1 MCNEATFNVI
11 NHPRRI
17 DAASNMPTDAR
28 RRTGGP
34 ASPTTSFTM
43 RAREREEA
51 TMHERRLRAIESA
64 IERAD
69 VRTNTLAKLVKC
81 ARDAEEEDAR
91 EVRAVVEK
99 LRDAVERRGGDGR
112 ARRGGDRV
120 CDDDDDVDEA
130 NARRRSFDARAAYE
144 AFERRMDARLDR
156 MMEIRGGEV
165 RVEPRVQEPSE
176 ETARLRAEVKELK
189 EALTRERAEREAD
202 VERLEYEISTLR
214 EALLDARERRRERNV
229 DADVDAATGRRSGRR
244 TMDEMSRGTKDE
256 DVRRS
261 VTVDDDEIEATP
273 TSNARPELEA
283 RRRRLRALYTELQ
296 TLSF

>member
-1 MCNEATFNVI
+1 MT
-11 NHPRRI
+11 
-17 DAASNMPTDAR
+17 
-28 RRTGGP
+28 
-34 ASPTTSFTM
+34 
-43 RAREREEA
+43 
-51 TMHERRLRAIESA
+51 ERRLRAIESA

-91 EVRAVVEK
+91 EVREIVEK

-112 ARRGGDRV
+112 APRGGDRV
-120 CDDDDDVDEA
+120 YGDVDFDET

-144 AFERRMDARLDR
+144 AFEQRMDARLDR
-156 MMEIRGGEV
+156 MMEIRGGEM
-165 RVEPRVQEPSE
+165 RIERPVQEPSE
-176 ETARLRAEVKELK
+176 EMKRLRDEVKELK

-214 EALLDARERRRERNV
+214 EALLDARERRREMNVDV
-229 DADVDAATGRRSGRR
+229 DADADASTGRRNGRR
-244 TMDEMSRGTKDE
+244 TMDEVSRGTKDE
-256 DVRRS
+256 GVRRS
-261 VTVDDDEIEATP
+261 VTVNDDEIEATP

>member
-1 MCNEATFNVI
+1 
-11 NHPRRI
+11 
-17 DAASNMPTDAR
+17 
-28 RRTGGP
+28 
-34 ASPTTSFTM
+34 
-43 RAREREEA
+43 
-51 TMHERRLRAIESA
+51 MHERRLRAIESA

-99 LRDAVERRGGDGR
+99 LRDAVERRGGDGS
-112 ARRGGDRV
+112 ASRGGDRV
-120 CDDDDDVDEA
+120 CDDDET

-165 RVEPRVQEPSE
+165 RVERAVEEPSE
-176 ETARLRAEVKELK
+176 EMTRLRGEVKELK

-229 DADVDAATGRRSGRR
+229 DVDVDAATGRRNGRR

>member
-1 MCNEATFNVI
+1 MT
-11 NHPRRI
+11 
-17 DAASNMPTDAR
+17 
-28 RRTGGP
+28 
-34 ASPTTSFTM
+34 
-43 RAREREEA
+43 
-51 TMHERRLRAIESA
+51 ERRLRAIESA

-91 EVRAVVEK
+91 EVREIVEK

-112 ARRGGDRV
+112 APRGGDRV
-120 CDDDDDVDEA
+120 YGDDDVDET

-165 RVEPRVQEPSE
+165 RVERPVQEPSE
-176 ETARLRAEVKELK
+176 EMTRLRDEVKELK
-189 EALTRERAEREAD
+189 DALTRERAEREAD

-214 EALLDARERRRERNV
+214 EALLDARERRREKNEDV
-229 DADVDAATGRRSGRR
+229 DVDASTGLRNGRR
-244 TMDEMSRGTKDE
+244 TMDEVSRGTKDE

-261 VTVDDDEIEATP
+261 VTVDDDEIDATP

>member
-1 MCNEATFNVI
+1 MQ
-11 NHPRRI
+11 
-17 DAASNMPTDAR
+17 
-28 RRTGGP
+28 
-34 ASPTTSFTM
+34 
-43 RAREREEA
+43 
-51 TMHERRLRAIESA
+51 ERRLRAIESA

-91 EVRAVVEK
+91 EVREIVEK

-112 ARRGGDRV
+112 TPRGGDRV
-120 CDDDDDVDEA
+120 YDDDVDET

-156 MMEIRGGEV
+156 MMEIRGGEG
-165 RVEPRVQEPSE
+165 RVERPVQEPSE
-176 ETARLRAEVKELK
+176 EMARLRGEVKELK

-214 EALLDARERRRERNV
+214 EALLDARERRRERN
-229 DADVDAATGRRSGRR
+229 ADVDVDASTGRRNGRR
-244 TMDEMSRGTKDE
+244 TMDEVSRGTKVE

>member
-1 MCNEATFNVI
+1 
-11 NHPRRI
+11 
-17 DAASNMPTDAR
+17 MPTDAFHAR

-34 ASPTTSFTM
+34 ASSPTSLSA
-43 RAREREEA
+43 RAREREET
-51 TMHERRLRAIESA
+51 TMTERRLRAIEAA

-81 ARDAEEEDAR
+81 ARDADEEDAR
-91 EVRAVVEK
+91 EVRAIVEK

-120 CDDDDDVDEA
+120 CDDDDDVDET

-156 MMEIRGGEV
+156 LMEIRGGEV

-229 DADVDAATGRRSGRR
+229 DVDVDAATGRRNGRR

>member
-1 MCNEATFNVI
+1 
-11 NHPRRI
+11 
-17 DAASNMPTDAR
+17 
-28 RRTGGP
+28 
-34 ASPTTSFTM
+34 
-43 RAREREEA
+43 
-51 TMHERRLRAIESA
+51 MHERRLRAIESA

-120 CDDDDDVDEA
+120 CDDDDDVDET

-156 MMEIRGGEV
+156 LMEIRGGEV

-229 DADVDAATGRRSGRR
+229 DADVDVDGRRNGRR

-256 DVRRS
+256 DVRQS

>member
-1 MCNEATFNVI
+1 MT
-11 NHPRRI
+11 
-17 DAASNMPTDAR
+17 
-28 RRTGGP
+28 
-34 ASPTTSFTM
+34 
-43 RAREREEA
+43 
-51 TMHERRLRAIESA
+51 ERRLRAIESA

-69 VRTNTLAKLVKC
+69 VRTNTLAKLIKC
-81 ARDAEEEDAR
+81 ARDAEEEDAK
-91 EVRAVVEK
+91 EVRDIVEK

-112 ARRGGDRV
+112 APRGGDRV
-120 CDDDDDVDEA
+120 YDVDVDETS
-130 NARRRSFDARAAYE
+130 ARRRSFDARAAYE

-176 ETARLRAEVKELK
+176 EMTRLRAEVKELK

-214 EALLDARERRRERNV
+214 EALLDARERRREMNV
-229 DADVDAATGRRSGRR
+229 DLDVPTERRNGRR

-261 VTVDDDEIEATP
+261 VTVDYDEIEATP

>member
-112 ARRGGDRV
+112 APRGGDRV
-120 CDDDDDVDEA
+120 CDDDDDVDET

-165 RVEPRVQEPSE
+165 RVEPRVQEPNE
-176 ETARLRAEVKELK
+176 EMTRLRAEVKELK

-229 DADVDAATGRRSGRR
+229 DVDVDVPTGRRNGRR
-244 TMDEMSRGTKDE
+244 AMDEMSRGTKDE
-256 DVRRS
+256 GVRRS